1 MISYPPPP
9 PSQPPSARPGRKER
23 RPATRP
29 KTLQRQEGAM
39 AVHGTPEND
48 VDAEG
53 TAAPEP
59 VGGER
64 EVTVPRSSAGLI
76 HVDAEAHVRWA
87 SPSALALLGRSA
99 REVLGCELEHVFA
112 EPAALRDALAAARRG
127 DRTVLSVSPKDAQD
141 GVSMQLTVLPQHVA
155 GEYAGAG
162 LILGDLAEGELRPPR
177 TPSQSDIAALYRN
190 HAVIEFDSQGVIL
203 DANLN
208 FCRVL
213 GYAPDEIVGKHHSM
227 FLEPEY
233 ARSAEY
239 QTFWDNLTAGRI
251 NAARFKRVS
260 KSGAPVWLEASYT
273 PVVDESGMVQRVV
286 KCATDI
292 TEEELRE
299 ADLRGQVEAIN
310 RSHAVVEF
318 SVDGTVLH
326 ANDNFCRLM
335 GYGQSEVVGKR
346 HAIFVEEAYAQSDE
360 YREFWRG
367 LGRGEPASAR
377 FKRRTKLGAE
387 VWLEASYN
395 PVFDANGQVSK
406 VVQYATDITSTEL
419 RDARLRDEV
428 EALNRAYAVIEFD
441 LQGNVLKVNDLFS
454 RVMGYS
460 SEEIVGRHHSM
471 LVDAAYAKSREYRE
485 FWRALAGG
493 EHRKARFRRLDKRGR
508 DVWLEASYSPILDPE
523 GKPRGVLK
531 FAADITA
538 AELRDADNR
547 GQIAAISRIQAV
559 AEFDLEGRVLKVNE
573 NFLALLGYRESE
585 VIGRHHSTFVD
596 PAERSS
602 DGYREFW
609 RDLARGKPFAQR
621 FRRITRDGGEVWIQG
636 SYNPV
641 LDADGR
647 VLKIVKFATD
657 ITQAVAAEAANL
669 RYAAMVENAGWG
681 MTYADNDG
689 VIRYLNPSSERVLRV
704 VQAQLPRRIEQIVGA
719 NIELLLSDSG
729 HDIRRLLAD
738 EARLPQRMKVKFG
751 PEVVEL
757 ELSALFDKR
766 HQRIGSMTT
775 WRLITEREAFRE
787 GTSRNTEAVAQRS
800 TELTNV
806 AREMTEN
813 AEYTAN
819 QADLVGSA
827 SSSVTQAVS
836 QVAAAAEQMSSTVRE
851 IAKNANEAA
860 RVAVAAVRAAE
871 ETNKTIG
878 QLGESSREIGK
889 VIKTITSIAQ
899 QTNLLAL
906 NATIEAARAGE
917 AGKGFAVVANEVKE
931 LAKQTAGATEDI
943 SRKIEAIQ
951 SDTRGAVGAIQQ
963 IGAIIGQINDF
974 QNTIASAVEEQAATT
989 NEIARNAT
997 DAANS
1002 SAMIN
1007 ANIGSVTVASRSA
1020 SEAATNTLHSAE
1032 ELARV
1037 ANALR
1042 SALDQLEKQT

>member
-1 MISYPPPP
+1 
-9 PSQPPSARPGRKER
+9 
-23 RPATRP
+23 
-29 KTLQRQEGAM
+29 
-39 AVHGTPEND
+39 
-48 VDAEG
+48 
-53 TAAPEP
+53 
-59 VGGER
+59 
-64 EVTVPRSSAGLI
+64 
-76 HVDAEAHVRWA
+76 VRWA

-99 REVLGCELEHVFA
+99 REVLGCELEHIFA
-112 EPAALRDALAAARRG
+112 QPSELRDALAAARSG
-127 DRTVLSVSPKDAQD
+127 ARTVLSVSPKDAEE
-141 GVSMQLTVLPQHVA
+141 GVRVQLTVLPQHVD

-162 LILGDLAEGELRPPR
+162 LILGELAESTLQPQRAPR
-177 TPSQSDIAALYRN
+177 QSDIAALYHS
-190 HAVIEFDSQGVIL
+190 HAVIEFDPQGVIL
-203 DANLN
+203 DANTN
-208 FCRVL
+208 FCRVM
-213 GYAPDEIVGKHHSM
+213 GYSPDEIVGKHHSM
-227 FLEPEY
+227 FLDPEY

-239 QTFWDNLTAGRI
+239 RHFWDNLTAGKI

-273 PVVDESGMVQRVV
+273 PVVDESGRMLRVV

-292 TEEELRE
+292 SSEELRD
-299 ADLRGQVEAIN
+299 ADLRGQVDAIN

-335 GYGQSEVVGKR
+335 GYAASEVVGKR
-346 HAIFVEEAYAQSDE
+346 HAVFVDEAYAQSDE
-360 YREFWRG
+360 YRELWQR
-367 LGRGEPASAR
+367 LGRGEAVSAR
-377 FKRRTKLGAE
+377 FKRRTKRGAE

-395 PVFDANGQVSK
+395 PIFDADGRVLK
-406 VVQYATDITSTEL
+406 VVKYATDITQTEL
-419 RDARLRDEV
+419 KDASLRGEI
-428 EALNRAYAVIEFD
+428 EAINRTHAVIEFD
-441 LQGNVLKVNDLFS
+441 LQGNVLKVNELFT

-460 SEEIVGRHHSM
+460 SDEIVGRHHSM
-471 LVDAAYAKSREYRE
+471 LVDTAYAKSSEYRE
-485 FWRALAGG
+485 FWSALARG
-493 EHRKARFRRLDKRGR
+493 EHRKARFRRVGKGGK
-508 DVWLEASYSPILDPE
+508 DVWLEASYNPIFGPD
-523 GKPRGVLK
+523 GKPVKVVK
-531 FAADITA
+531 FATDITNV
-538 AELRDADNR
+538 ELRDADNR
-547 GQIAAISRIQAV
+547 GQMAAMSRIQAV
-559 AEFDLEGRVLKVNE
+559 VEFDLEGRVLKANA
-573 NFLALLGYRESE
+573 NFLALMGYRESD
-585 VIGRHHSTFVD
+585 VLGRHHSMFVD

-602 DGYREFW
+602 DGYRELW
-609 RDLARGKPFAQR
+609 RDLARGKPLAQR
-621 FRRITRDGGEVWIQG
+621 FRRLTRDGREVWIQG

-641 LDADGR
+641 LDSEGR
-647 VLKIVKFATD
+647 VLKVVKFATD
-657 ITQAVAAEAANL
+657 ITQAVAEEAANL
-669 RYAAMVENAGWG
+669 RYAAMAENAGWG
-681 MTYADNDG
+681 MMYADNDG
-689 VIRYLNPSSERVLRV
+689 VIRYLNPSCERVLRAI
-704 VQAQLPRRIEQIVGA
+704 QAHLPRRMEQIVGA
-719 NIELLLSDSG
+719 NIEHLLTGG
-729 HDIRRLLAD
+729 HDTRRLLAD

-751 PEVVEL
+751 PEVVEI

-775 WRLITEREAFRE
+775 WRIITEREAFRE

-800 TELTNV
+800 TELSNV

-827 SSSVTQAVS
+827 SNSVTQAVS
-836 QVAAAAEQMSSTVRE
+836 QVATSAEQMSSTVRE
-851 IAKNANEAA
+851 IAKSANEAA

-871 ETNKTIG
+871 DTNKTVA

-951 SDTRGAVGAIQQ
+951 SDTRGAVSAIQQ

-997 DAANS
+997 DAATS

-1007 ANIGSVTVASRSA
+1007 ANIGSVTAASRSA
-1020 SEAATNTLHSAE
+1020 SEAATNTLRSAE

-1037 ANALR
+1037 ATALR
-1042 SALDQLEKQT
+1042 SALDQLEQKI